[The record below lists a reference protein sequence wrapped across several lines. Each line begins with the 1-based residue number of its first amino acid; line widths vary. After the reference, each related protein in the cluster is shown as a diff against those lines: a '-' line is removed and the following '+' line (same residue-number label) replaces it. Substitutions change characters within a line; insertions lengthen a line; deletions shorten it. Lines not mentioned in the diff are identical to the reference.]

1 MTPDIIIHD
10 ASLKS
15 GHYVLVTLS
24 ISAEEHVLIYKHRML
39 LSLDIVPASDD
50 RPALKF
56 HDFYGGTHA
65 TMWPVNSV
73 HQGHKLKM
81 ALLKG
86 FADFNAFLDSN
97 RRGEPKQLPWNFFDT
112 EERFSH
118 AWVVA
123 TTGSGKTTLL
133 SALINEDLDK
143 VKRGEAS
150 VIVIDSQNEH
160 LGKYLPHLAR
170 FAEGGDL
177 YGKLIYLA
185 PDLRHPL
192 ALNIFDFTGYGKLDP
207 NEQLEMLN
215 TARDM
220 LMFFIGATVD
230 VPTE

>member
-133 SALINEDLDK
+133 SALIN
-143 VKRGEAS
+143 
-150 VIVIDSQNEH
+150 
-160 LGKYLPHLAR
+160 
-170 FAEGGDL
+170 
-177 YGKLIYLA
+177 
-185 PDLRHPL
+185 
-192 ALNIFDFTGYGKLDP
+192 
-207 NEQLEMLN
+207 
-215 TARDM
+215 
-220 LMFFIGATVD
+220 
-230 VPTE
+230 